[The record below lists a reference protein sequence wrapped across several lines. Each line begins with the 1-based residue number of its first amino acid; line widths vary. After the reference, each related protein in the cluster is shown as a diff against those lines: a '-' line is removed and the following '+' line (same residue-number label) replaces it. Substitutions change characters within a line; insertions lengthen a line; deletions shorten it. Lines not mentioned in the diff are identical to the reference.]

1 MKDIVMEKDQKKE
14 EVPEV
19 MEEPNND
26 SVAINV
32 DIRVNNCFVN
42 AKKSYLTDIQRK
54 WSDFMI
60 YEANANKSLM
70 AFIAD
75 TEPVAASDTYC
86 IVSNK
91 IDTNNDLL
99 NKQIDLLENDMV
111 KFYGHAYKVVAVSND
126 RWNKIKEEYINNLK
140 TGYKYNYMEENVIPN
155 NTSETVSDLEA
166 LANEIFGNNGYEVE

>member
-1 MKDIVMEKDQKKE
+1 
-14 EVPEV
+14 
-19 MEEPNND
+19 MEEPKEE
-26 SVAINV
+26 SVTINV

-42 AKKSYLTDIQRK
+42 AKKSYLTDIQSK

-111 KFYGHAYKVVAVSND
+111 KFYGRAYKVVAVSND

-140 TGYKYNYMEENVIPN
+140 TGYKYNYMEENVTTSN
-155 NTSETVSDLEA
+155 NEETVSDLEA